1 MLSLVSLMTMATL
14 SLGTCGSP
22 RECKFSQFVFN
33 FKGIDAS
40 FRYVP
45 PDAEESQDIMDASL
59 TREDGI
65 NILKF
70 KKKIDSG
77 DERVIYL

>member
-1 MLSLVSLMTMATL
+1 M
-14 SLGTCGSP
+14 
-22 RECKFSQFVFN
+22 
-33 FKGIDAS
+33 S